1 VPGYVYAQQGDAL
14 YVNLFVASTAQV
26 KMDGGR
32 TVGLVQETRYPWDG
46 AVKIT
51 VRPDKAGPSP

>member
-1 VPGYVYAQQGDAL
+1 
-14 YVNLFVASTAQV
+14 VASTGDV

-32 TVGLVQETRYPWDG
+32 TVRLVQETRYPWDG

-51 VRPDKAGPSP
+51 VRPDKPGGSR